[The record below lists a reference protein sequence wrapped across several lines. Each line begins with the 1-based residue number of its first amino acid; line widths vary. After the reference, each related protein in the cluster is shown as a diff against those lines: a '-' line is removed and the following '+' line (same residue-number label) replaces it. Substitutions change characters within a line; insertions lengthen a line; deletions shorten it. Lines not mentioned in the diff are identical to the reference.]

1 MAIIALKFELPLS
14 IWTSLPRQ
22 SCLRAS
28 LGARVKPMVDAV
40 HGAENFAMRSEISQ
54 ETQAGATSEGPRE
67 GVSVD
72 VLLQWL
78 IPSGVTSKP
87 ASRGHLKTGQLSASR
102 TVIVLP
108 HRGHF
113 RQEFFKLNL
122 PSAPNS
128 VYTDLTWA
136 EDRAPQGCAPS
147 ADPAAG
153 MAGRRQP
160 PHNRTA
166 ILAENAV
173 NPRGLGTAS
182 PTEESLLPIW
192 FCSREVERSH
202 IHCGAPAAAVAVF
215 VRQLRGPHLSTC
227 P

>member
-1 MAIIALKFELPLS
+1 MHSFSVSSRWRLHAWKTCSRVPRLPGG
-14 IWTSLPRQ
+14 WN
-22 SCLRAS
+22 AS
-28 LGARVKPMVDAV
+28 HCDRGVCRKQP
-40 HGAENFAMRSEISQ
+40 
-54 ETQAGATSEGPRE
+54 AGAC
-67 GVSVD
+67 GVTQ
-72 VLLQWL
+72 LG
-78 IPSGVTSKP
+78 IPSGDTSKP

-108 HRGHF
+108 HRWHF

-136 EDRAPQGCAPS
+136 EDRATQGCDPS

-160 PHNRTA
+160 PQKRTA

-192 FCSREVERSH
+192 FCSREIEWSH
-202 IHCGAPAAAVAVF
+202 IHCGAPAAAVAAF

>member
-1 MAIIALKFELPLS
+1 VARSRGRTVP
-14 IWTSLPRQ
+14 TSLPRL
-22 SCLRAS
+22 S
-28 LGARVKPMVDAV
+28 
-40 HGAENFAMRSEISQ
+40 
-54 ETQAGATSEGPRE
+54 TT
-67 GVSVD
+67 
-72 VLLQWL
+72 
-78 IPSGVTSKP
+78 SGVTSKP

-136 EDRAPQGCAPS
+136 EDRATQGCDPS

-160 PHNRTA
+160 PQKRTA